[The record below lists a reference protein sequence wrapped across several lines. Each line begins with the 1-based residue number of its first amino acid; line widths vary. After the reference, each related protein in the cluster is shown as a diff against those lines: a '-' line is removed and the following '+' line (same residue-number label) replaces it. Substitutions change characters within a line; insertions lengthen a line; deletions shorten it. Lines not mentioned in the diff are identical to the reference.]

1 MTPGAGVVT
10 NANEWVK
17 VTVNDGHD
25 GPGIK
30 RPTGGRVMGPYVQQD
45 KLKMQGLAF
54 VDQHGNP
61 ILYFPAS
68 PGKPNIHA
76 TGGYVI
82 GSGLYSPDD
91 NEIFFRA
98 TGESNNA
105 NSIRS
110 IQMLLGDI
118 NHNGMIDAGSENE
131 ATTGPFIL
139 WSAGPD
145 GIFGPARANGTDL
158 TPAQAKSNYDD
169 VTNFR

>member
-1 MTPGAGVVT
+1 MTPGSGSVST
-10 NANEWVK
+10 ITDWVPI
-17 VTVNDGHD
+17 TANDGHD

-30 RPTGGRVMGPYVQQD
+30 RPLGGKVMGPYVQQD

-54 VDQHGNP
+54 VDQQGNP

-68 PGKPNIHA
+68 PVKPNIHA
-76 TGGYVI
+76 LNGYAAAGMTG
-82 GSGLYSPDD
+82 SLYNVLD

-98 TGESNNA
+98 QGESTNTNA
-105 NSIRS
+105 
-110 IQMLLGDI
+110 IQAIEMLLGDI
-118 NHNGMIDAGSENE
+118 DHNGQIDAGETE

-145 GIFGPARANGTDL
+145 GIFGPARATAL
-158 TPAQAKSNYDD
+158 TAQQAKSTYDD